1 MPDISMR
8 EMIQRLDSPVEPFC
22 GDDSLCEECGVD
34 SIWLS
39 LSDHGFTR
47 RPIWRWLCTDTVVG
61 LFAVYWHEEFVCVSW
76 QSARKN
82 HTEYKWASED
92 CFNRVKSFLEKL
104 WREQQDMPSIELL
117 NWDELV
123 PTSHSVDFSSE
134 LIDDLVVYQNQPAK
148 VHKRFYGYDHNTWQS
163 VVLDVDG
170 RLETVDVV
178 NVDIPVILKPR
189 EEA

>member
-1 MPDISMR
+1 MR
-8 EMIQRLDSPVEPFC
+8 EMIRRLDSPVEPFC

-61 LFAVYWHEEFVCVSW
+61 LFAVYLHDEFVCVSW

-82 HTEYKWASED
+82 HTEYKWASEEA
-92 CFNRVKSFLEKL
+92 FHHVKSLLEKL
-104 WREQQDMPSIELL
+104 WRDLQAKPNIDLL
-117 NWDELV
+117 NWNELL
-123 PTSHSVDFSSE
+123 PDSHSVDYSSQ
-134 LIDDLVVYQNQPAK
+134 LIEDRVFYQNQSAK
-148 VHKRFYGYDHNTWQS
+148 VHKRFYGYDSTTWQS
-163 VVLDVDG
+163 VVLDIDG

-178 NVDIPVILKPR
+178 NVDIPVMLKPQ
-189 EEA
+189 EG